1 MKIIEEKIKGFQSE
15 LADLKGEFSA
25 FHQNKSCVADWSI
38 LQIRDAIKSRSAKTL
53 GANQDSM

>member
-25 FHQNKSCVADWSI
+25 FHQNKSCVAGIHSCDF
-38 LQIRDAIKSRSAKTL
+38 LRL
-53 GANQDSM
+53 